1 MKPFI
6 LTSLVQ
12 RKEYE
17 KELYA
22 IVSKTVHLLE
32 IETTL
37 FNDNGVFV
45 SNNPETELKQ
55 NDLLLGILVELKHL
69 FFKYEDFRFVQKTE
83 GAIMVRFNSLLG
95 AAHGY
100 KEAEGKDFLDHMSY
114 LNKAICEIAKAKND
128 EDILEKIETIRMPKK
143 VIPGEP
149 NFDPS
154 FPNI

>member
-12 RKEYE
+12 RKVYE
-17 KELYA
+17 KELYE
-22 IVSKTVHLLE
+22 IVSKTVRLLE
-32 IETTL
+32 IESTL

-69 FFKYEDFRFVQKTE
+69 FFKYEDFGFVQKTE

-114 LNKAICEIAKAKND
+114 LNKAICEIAKAKHY
-128 EDILEKIETIRMPKK
+128 EDILEKMETIRMPKR
-143 VIPGEP
+143 VIPVEP